1 MGSIKNKIKNLKI
14 AKKLSVYRTCMISLI
29 IIMGVVSA
37 ALAVLIELKVTEI
50 TKVWSPSV
58 SYVQKLDTLTSDYRL
73 KQYNHL
79 VALDTNSM
87 EVCEEELK
95 ALEQEI
101 EEISAKFQELIV
113 TEQGRQELDNIT
125 QKWTSYREKSEE
137 IMMLSRAGRTEEAA
151 ELMVAEI
158 YDEYKDFCES
168 FAELNTYSNNELIQA
183 KNDVSIIFVVV
194 FVIIAIIVVMAVIIA
209 GFLGKT
215 ISEVIIEPVEQIK
228 EAVGSM
234 RVGGL
239 SNTDV
244 LAYESEDEL
253 GIVVTKL
260 KESMNI
266 LSAYI
271 MEISSEVNEIA
282 KGDLTKAGEEI
293 TDFLGDFSEIKESL
307 IYILKSFNSTLTE
320 IQDASE
326 HVEANAGEIAN
337 ASQSLSEGAT
347 EQAGV
352 IEELTA
358 TVETVVC
365 LAENTA
371 KETQSASEQ
380 IKNAADKADTEKQKM
395 RELTAEM
402 EHITE
407 ISKEIENII
416 TDIEE
421 IAAQTNLL
429 SLNASIEAARAGE
442 AGKGFAV
449 VADQI
454 GKLAMDSA
462 QSAVNTRDLINK
474 TLAEIEKGNT
484 IAVSTSESFDQIIV
498 DMQDFAKVAQRTME
512 NANTQ
517 AEALAQIGQGIE
529 QLSGAIQNTA
539 AASEENTA
547 ISVNLSDKLEHL
559 NELVNRFRLF

>member
-37 ALAVLIELKVTEI
+37 ALAVLIELRVTEI

-529 QLSGAIQNTA
+529 QLSSAIQNTA

-547 ISVNLSDKLEHL
+547 ISVNLSDKSEHL

>member
-1 MGSIKNKIKNLKI
+1 MGSIKNKVKNLKI

-498 DMQDFAKVAQRTME
+498 DMQDFAEVAQRTME

-529 QLSGAIQNTA
+529 QLSGAI
-539 AASEENTA
+539 
-547 ISVNLSDKLEHL
+547 
-559 NELVNRFRLF
+559 

>member
-529 QLSGAIQNTA
+529 QLSSAIQNTA

-547 ISVNLSDKLEHL
+547 ISVNLSDKSEHL